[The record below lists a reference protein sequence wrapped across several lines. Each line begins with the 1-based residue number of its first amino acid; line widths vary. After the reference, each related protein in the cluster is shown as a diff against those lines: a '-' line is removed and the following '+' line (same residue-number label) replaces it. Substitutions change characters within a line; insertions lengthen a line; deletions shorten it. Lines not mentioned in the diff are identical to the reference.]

1 MTMFSSKMGTI
12 LICFD
17 GVRMNTLG
25 HFPSIVEVILAVFL
39 NLRRKVNALFA

>member
-1 MTMFSSKMGTI
+1 MTMFSSKLGKN

-25 HFPSIVEVILAVFL
+25 HFPSVLEVSGGFPDLQH
-39 NLRRKVNALFA
+39 KVNALFA